1 MPSTPGRRPWAGS
14 VERRAR
20 RRATRDLDA
29 DDREDFWYH
38 YKSPGLLEAN
48 PLGMVPTL
56 VDEGGRVVT
65 ESAVCVQ
72 FVDELAR
79 VRGGSPTSGG
89 RGPVRRR
96 AEPVRRG
103 QGESH
108 GVLGLLPG
116 FGADGG

>member
-1 MPSTPGRRPWAGS
+1 M
-14 VERRAR
+14 
-20 RRATRDLDA
+20 DA

-56 VDEGGRVVT
+56 VDEDGRVVT

-79 VRGGSPTSGG
+79 VRGGAAAV
-89 RGPVRRR
+89 RGAARW
-96 AEPVRRG
+96 
-103 QGESH
+103 
-108 GVLGLLPG
+108 
-116 FGADGG
+116 GAVSALIRWCK

>member
-1 MPSTPGRRPWAGS
+1 M
-14 VERRAR
+14 
-20 RRATRDLDA
+20 DA

-56 VDEGGRVVT
+56 VDEDGRVVT

-79 VRGGSPTSGG
+79 VRGCVEINQCAGCTRRWRGRPGSVE
-89 RGPVRRR
+89 R
-96 AEPVRRG
+96 
-103 QGESH
+103 
-108 GVLGLLPG
+108 
-116 FGADGG
+116 